1 MSESGKVQIHGKEYR
16 TVAYRVK
23 EFKSK
28 FENHSIETDII
39 SIDDE
44 RVCTKAVVR
53 NPEGAIV
60 STGLAEETRN
70 SSAMTKT
77 SAVEICETSSVG
89 RALAF
94 LGLAGTELASADEVS
109 NAMSQQAINE
119 ATDRLIKHN
128 QALRENF
135 DSIVATKEAF
145 GNWPDQEVEFHKI
158 YETYEEITIEDQMA
172 LWVAP
177 TKGGIWT
184 TEERKL
190 LKSDEYAAW
199 KKKNTNGDKQKRLK
213 HER

>member
-1 MSESGKVQIHGKEYR
+1 MSESGKVQIHGKEYL
-16 TVAYRVK
+16 TVAYRVQ

-44 RVCTKAVVR
+44 RVCTKTIVR

-70 SSAMTKT
+70 SSAMTRT

-94 LGLAGTELASADEVS
+94 LGLAGTELASADEVT
-109 NAMSQQAINE
+109 NAISQQAINK
-119 ATDRLIKHN
+119 ATDKLLRHN
-128 QALRENF
+128 EVVREN
-135 DSIVATKEAF
+135 ILTILEMKQCL
-145 GNWPDQEVEFHKI
+145 GNDDLHGAYELRAELSDEEVI
-158 YETYEEITIEDQMA
+158 A

-177 TKGGIWT
+177 TKGGIFT
-184 TEERKL
+184 TKEREQIE
-190 LKSDEYAAW
+190 SDEWGAVTKAA
-199 KKKNTNGDKQKRLK
+199 KSKEAKA
-213 HER
+213 